1 MIGKIF
7 SVIAFISF
15 LIACITNNM
24 ESLCQGI
31 IDGASKSVS
40 VTFSLMGMMALWSGI
55 MNVLKESG
63 CIKILSK
70 VLSPILKK
78 IFPDS
83 FSKGVAKEEI
93 TACVSANLL
102 GISNA
107 ATPLGIKAMKEL
119 SKNSTDTIASN
130 DMVTLCVMGC
140 ACFNLVPTTVLALR
154 TAHGAQI
161 TYEIIVPVWICS
173 GACMIFAVL
182 LSKLLGR
189 RNDNS

>member
-1 MIGKIF
+1 MIGMIF
-7 SVIAFISF
+7 SVIAFTSF
-15 LIACITNNM
+15 VTACITNNM

-63 CIKILSK
+63 CIKLLSK
-70 VLSPILKK
+70 ILSPILRK

-107 ATPLGIKAMKEL
+107 ATPLGIRAMEEL
-119 SKNSTDTIASN
+119 NKNNRDSKASN

-173 GACMIFAVL
+173 GVCMIFAVL